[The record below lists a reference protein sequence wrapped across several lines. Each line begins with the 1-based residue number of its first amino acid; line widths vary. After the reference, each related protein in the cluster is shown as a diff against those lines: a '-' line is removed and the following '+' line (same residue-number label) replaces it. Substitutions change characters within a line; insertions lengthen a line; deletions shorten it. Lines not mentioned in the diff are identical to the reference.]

1 MSKEWQ
7 GPLPAVKQLTGRHSA
22 VIKGPH
28 PGCDGKGF
36 ASMCAE
42 MGPLLLWLQ
51 DVAAV
56 TLLRAR
62 RTLLRAAILF
72 CVLVLLLWISMFLY
86 GSFYYSYM
94 PTVSFSTPLHY
105 CYRTDCDPSDSVLC
119 SFPMAN
125 VSLLKNGKD
134 QVMMSDQPYR
144 ISLELE
150 MPESPVNEQL
160 GMFMVKMSCYTR
172 DGIVISSVTRS
183 TMLHYRSTL
192 LQTMSTLLFS
202 PLLVTG
208 VSEQKQLIEVELFPD
223 FKSDLYRPAIG
234 AVIEIQSRK
243 VQIYTAQLRIHAY
256 FTGIRYLLYNFPVMS
271 AIVGV
276 ASNFTFLSVIVLF
289 SYLQFIW
296 GGLYPPEQ
304 VRVRVMMGDSTRLQQ
319 RREEARKHMHS
330 SSSSPNMTYGRDT
343 SGPADPSQQHKQTV
357 LQNKGELDTPSVI
370 GTDDL
375 NYLQED
381 DAVQDSSTDETPI
394 FLEAPHITEAS
405 LSEEDP
411 DHKQREAGVGN
422 GTKDEGTTQ
431 PQSLDTSLRQRQGHW
446 MRL

>member
-1 MSKEWQ
+1 MSKE
-7 GPLPAVKQLTGRHSA
+7 GKTPLPAVGGLTSRQRDIRGPTSGRDTEGLLA
-22 VIKGPH
+22 MG
-28 PGCDGKGF
+28 
-36 ASMCAE
+36 AA

-72 CVLVLLLWISMFLY
+72 CVLVLLLWVSMFLY

-94 PTVSFSTPLHY
+94 PSVSFSTPVHFY
-105 CYRTDCDPSDSVLC
+105 YRTDCDASDSVLC

-125 VSLLKNGKD
+125 VSLLKNGRN
-134 QVMMSDQPYR
+134 QVMMPGQAYR

-150 MPESPVNEQL
+150 MPESPVNAQL
-160 GMFMVKMSCYTR
+160 GMFMVKMFCYTT
-172 DGIVISSVTRS
+172 DGTVVQSVSRS
-183 TMLHYRSTL
+183 TMLHYRSNL

-202 PLLVTG
+202 PLLLTG
-208 VSEQKQLIEVELFPD
+208 VSEQKQLIEVEFFPD
-223 FKSDLYRPAIG
+223 FKSDLYQPAVG
-234 AVIEIQSRK
+234 AVIEIQSRR
-243 VQIYTAQLRIHAY
+243 VQIYSTQLRIHAF
-256 FTGIRYLLYNFPVMS
+256 FTGIRYLLHNFPVMS

-304 VRVRVMMGDSTRLQQ
+304 VRVKVMMGDSTRLQQ
-319 RREEARKHMHS
+319 RRVEARKSMHS
-330 SSSSPNMTYGRDT
+330 SASTPIMKYGGDN
-343 SGPADPSQQHKQTV
+343 SELADPPQRTSR
-357 LQNKGELDTPSVI
+357 NKGELDTPSAI
-370 GTDDL
+370 GTEDH
-375 NYLQED
+375 LQED
-381 DAVQDSSTDETPI
+381 EAAQDSSIDEGPI
-394 FLEAPHITEAS
+394 FLKAPHIAETS

-411 DHKQREAGVGN
+411 DHEQRAAGMGN
-422 GTKDEGTTQ
+422 GTQDEETTQ
-431 PQSLDTSLRQRQGHW
+431 AQSSDCEARLRQRHGPW

>member
-1 MSKEWQ
+1 MSKE
-7 GPLPAVKQLTGRHSA
+7 GKTPLPAVGGLTGRQRDIRGSTSGRDTEGLPA
-22 VIKGPH
+22 MG
-28 PGCDGKGF
+28 
-36 ASMCAE
+36 AA

-72 CVLVLLLWISMFLY
+72 CVLVLLLWVSIFLY

-94 PTVSFSTPLHY
+94 PSVSFSTPVHFF
-105 CYRTDCDPSDSVLC
+105 YRTDCDASDSVLC

-125 VSLLKNGKD
+125 VSLLKNGRD
-134 QVMMSDQPYR
+134 QVMMSGQAYR
-144 ISLELE
+144 ISLVLE
-150 MPESPVNEQL
+150 MPESPVNKQL
-160 GMFMVKMSCYTR
+160 GMFMVKMSCYTT
-172 DGIVISSVTRS
+172 DGTVVQSVSRS
-183 TMLHYRSTL
+183 TMLHYRSNL

-202 PLLVTG
+202 PLLLTG

-223 FKSDLYRPAIG
+223 FKSDLYQPAVG

-243 VQIYTAQLRIHAY
+243 VQIYSVQLRIHAF
-256 FTGIRYLLYNFPVMS
+256 FTGIRYLLHNFPVMS

-304 VRVRVMMGDSTRLQQ
+304 VRVKVMMGDSTRLQQ
-319 RREEARKHMHS
+319 RREEARKRMHS
-330 SSSSPNMTYGRDT
+330 SASTPIMKYGGDN
-343 SGPADPSQQHKQTV
+343 GELADPPQRTKQTSR
-357 LQNKGELDTPSVI
+357 NKGELDTPSAI
-370 GTDDL
+370 GTEDL
-375 NYLQED
+375 NHLQED
-381 DAVQDSSTDETPI
+381 EAAQDSSIDEGPI
-394 FLEAPHITEAS
+394 FLEAPHIAETN

-411 DHKQREAGVGN
+411 DHERRAAGIGN
-422 GTKDEGTTQ
+422 GTRDEETTQ
-431 PQSLDTSLRQRQGHW
+431 PQSSDCEASLRQRHGPW

>member
-1 MSKEWQ
+1 M
-7 GPLPAVKQLTGRHSA
+7 GAA
-22 VIKGPH
+22 
-28 PGCDGKGF
+28 
-36 ASMCAE
+36 

-72 CVLVLLLWISMFLY
+72 CVLVLLLWVSIFLY

-94 PTVSFSTPLHY
+94 PSVSFSTPVHFFYRHY
-105 CYRTDCDPSDSVLC
+105 WNCDASDSVLC

-125 VSLLKNGKD
+125 VSVLKNGRD
-134 QVMMSDQPYR
+134 QVMMSGQAYR

-160 GMFMVKMSCYTR
+160 GMFMVKMSCYTT
-172 DGIVISSVTRS
+172 DGTVVQSVSRS
-183 TMLHYRSTL
+183 TMLHYRSNL

-202 PLLVTG
+202 PLLLTG

-223 FKSDLYRPAIG
+223 FKSDLYQPAVG

-243 VQIYTAQLRIHAY
+243 VQIYSAQLRIHAF
-256 FTGIRYLLYNFPVMS
+256 FTGIRYLLHNFPVMS

-304 VRVRVMMGDSTRLQQ
+304 VRVKVMMGDSTRLQQ
-319 RREEARKHMHS
+319 RREEARKRMHS
-330 SSSSPNMTYGRDT
+330 SASTPIMKYGGDNGELEDPPQRTAQT
-343 SGPADPSQQHKQTV
+343 SR
-357 LQNKGELDTPSVI
+357 NKGELDTPSAI
-370 GTDDL
+370 GTEDL
-375 NYLQED
+375 NHLQED
-381 DAVQDSSTDETPI
+381 
-394 FLEAPHITEAS
+394 
-405 LSEEDP
+405 
-411 DHKQREAGVGN
+411 EAGKNMNLKHKKNRIRTLWG
-422 GTKDEGTTQ
+422 
-431 PQSLDTSLRQRQGHW
+431 L
-446 MRL
+446 